1 MMSMMKEKNLA
12 ISSMFFILGL
22 CFGSLSSRMA
32 TIKGGLALSDGVFG
46 TVLFAMSAGVVV
58 SLPISGWA
66 IAKLGSRVV
75 GVAAI
80 LSNATLLLLVPFA
93 ATVPQLAALLFF
105 SGFAYSAVNVSNN
118 MQASIAEAVSGKTR
132 LPFFHGI
139 WGVAWF
145 VGAGIGALMIGRD
158 VALPLHFAGIAAV
171 ALMSVLLCR
180 RALFDKPE
188 LEQTGRV
195 FAIPDRSLFNY
206 GLIVFCSMACEG
218 IMYDWSVV
226 YFQDVVSVDRKYIG
240 LGFTV
245 FMAAMTIGRLMLNR
259 FVDRSEKNVAVG
271 RDAGVHRHDADDLV
285 TGFSDVDNRFFSG
298 RAWHLRHYSA
308 GCGGGRKVFFH
319 GAKRRHRGGA
329 DHRLSG
335 YADRAAVNRVLIRN
349 CRSALCLSGLRRV
362 VARRH
367 LPGRKNTAVI
377 LHKGDSSA
385 GYPQIEVT
393 VGKGRHLQAAVLRPH
408 PSIWG

>member
-12 ISSMFFILGL
+12 ISSMFFMLGL

-46 TVLFAMSAGVVV
+46 SVLFAMSAGVVL

-80 LSNATLLLLVPFA
+80 LINAMLLLLVPFA

-139 WGVAWF
+139 WGVAGF

-158 VALPLHFAGIAAV
+158 VALPLHFVGIAAV
-171 ALMSVLLCR
+171 ALMSALLCQ

-188 LEQTGRV
+188 LEQTGRA

-259 FVDRSEKNVAVG
+259 FVDRI
-271 RDAGVHRHDADDLV
+271 GVRRTLQWGGMLAFIGMTLTTWLPGLV
-285 TGFSDVDNRFFSG
+285 TSIIGFFLVGLGICAIIPLVAGAAARSSSM
-298 RAWHLRHYSA
+298 APSA
-308 GCGGGRKVFFH
+308 
-319 GAKRRHRGGA
+319 A
-329 DHRLSG
+329 
-335 YADRAAVNRVLIRN
+335 I
-349 CRSALCLSGLRRV
+349 
-362 VARRH
+362 
-367 LPGRKNTAVI
+367 
-377 LHKGDSSA
+377 
-385 GYPQIEVT
+385 
-393 VGKGRHLQAAVLRPH
+393 AAVLTIGFLGTLIGPPLIGFLSETFGLRYAFLVCVALSLGVIYRAGKIPQ
-408 PSIWG
+408 